1 MMSNADA
8 TKTCYPGARE
18 W

>member
-1 MMSNADA
+1 MSNADA